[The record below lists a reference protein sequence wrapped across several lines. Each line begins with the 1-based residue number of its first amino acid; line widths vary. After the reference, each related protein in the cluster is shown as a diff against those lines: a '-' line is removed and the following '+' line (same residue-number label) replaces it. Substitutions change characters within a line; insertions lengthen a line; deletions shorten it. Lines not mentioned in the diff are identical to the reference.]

1 MSLTTGSRLGP
12 YEVTGR
18 LGEGGMGEVWRAT
31 DTRLDR
37 EVAIKVLPAAFTDEK
52 DRLARFEREA
62 KLLAQLHHPN
72 VASIF
77 GLEDCDGVRA
87 LVMELVE
94 GPTLAD
100 RLSAGALSLDESLS
114 IARQIAEA
122 LEEAHGK
129 GIIHRDLKP
138 QNIKAPA
145 DAKVK
150 VLDFGLAK
158 AMAPPGT
165 DSAPDLARSPV
176 IMNSPTMTVMSGTE
190 LGVILGTAA
199 YMPPEQ
205 TRGGVVDKRA
215 DIWAFGVIL
224 FEMLSGRRLFAAD
237 TITDTIAAVLRNE
250 IDFAAL
256 PAATP
261 PALRQLVRRC
271 LERNPK
277 NRLHDIAD
285 ARIVLDDLIAGRPF
299 EEAAPAAVA
308 PARSSRWRLAAWG
321 IALVAIG
328 AAAGFAGML
337 ANRTASKPADA
348 LRLSIVLAPDQE
360 FLIGANANLA
370 FTPDGRSMV
379 FSGRT
384 NGRQL
389 LFRRDIGGRE
399 AVPIQGTEG
408 GDSVFFSPDGR
419 WIGFTAGGR
428 IMKVAAEGGRPFRL
442 TEQQGV
448 GGCAWL
454 TNGKLVF
461 APVYSDGLFRVSA
474 DGGPVERSDD
484 PGSGNR

>member
-199 YMPPEQ
+199 YMAPEQ
-205 TRGGVVDKRA
+205 ARGGVVDKRA

-237 TITDTIAAVLRNE
+237 TITDTIAEQTGRDLYTRPL
-250 IDFAAL
+250 DGSAA
-256 PAATP
+256 PRPFRTS
-261 PALRQLVRRC
+261 RSE
-271 LERNPK
+271 ERNISFSPEGSWVVYQS
-277 NRLHDIAD
+277 DEI
-285 ARIVLDDLIAGRPF
+285 GRPEVYAQPF
-299 EEAAPAAVA
+299 PGPGE
-308 PARSSRWRLAAWG
+308 R
-321 IALVAIG
+321 
-328 AAAGFAGML
+328 
-337 ANRTASKPADA
+337 
-348 LRLSIVLAPDQE
+348 
-360 FLIGANANLA
+360 
-370 FTPDGRSMV
+370 
-379 FSGRT
+379 
-384 NGRQL
+384 
-389 LFRRDIGGRE
+389 
-399 AVPIQGTEG
+399 IQI
-408 GDSVFFSPDGR
+408 SPDGGTDPR
-419 WIGFTAGGR
+419 WARNGEIFYLRHNEVQVVAARPPGR
-428 IMKVAAEGGRPFRL
+428 IEFAAPR
-442 TEQQGV
+442 
-448 GGCAWL
+448 A
-454 TNGKLVF
+454 
-461 APVYSDGLFRVSA
+461 LFTY
-474 DGGPVERSDD
+474 PII
-484 PGSGNR
+484 PGSIHDTQSFDITRDGQRIIVVTIPQGRQPRQMEVVTDWTRELERLVPRGAR